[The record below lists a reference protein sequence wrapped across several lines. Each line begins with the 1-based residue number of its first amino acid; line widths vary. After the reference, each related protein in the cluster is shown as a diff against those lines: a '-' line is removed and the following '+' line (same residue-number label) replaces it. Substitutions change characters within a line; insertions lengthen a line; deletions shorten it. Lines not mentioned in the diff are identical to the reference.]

1 MQRTKRNQTTP
12 DDEGFAA
19 ARADAQAAK
28 TPPTESEKRALVI
41 EHATYIRDYK
51 ARDAREAIDEA
62 LARLHSMLNDIEREA
77 QRETNTLEQVLY
89 HIRHNMAWTNA
100 NVSSSLDRADC
111 AIREMLVARTKID
124 ILTPA
129 PETPEVK

>member
-1 MQRTKRNQTTP
+1 MQRAKRNQTTP
-12 DDEGFAA
+12 ADEGFAA

-28 TPPTESEKRALVI
+28 TPPTESEKRAREI
-41 EHATYIRDYK
+41 EIATYIRDYK

-62 LARLHSMLNDIEREA
+62 LARLHSMLDEIEREA

-89 HIRHNMAWTNA
+89 HIRHDMAWANA
-100 NVSSSLDRADC
+100 NISSSLDRADS
-111 AIREMLVARTKID
+111 AIREMLVARTKVD
-124 ILTPA
+124 VLAPA